1 MAEDVHNEGQE
12 RVTLEK
18 ERHVTPQYS
27 ETIAYERKPAGFW
40 VRFWAYLLDVAV
52 IWGITS
58 ILLKPVF
65 GILGMETGGTE
76 WYAPYAILSAILF
89 YSYFVL
95 MTKFFRQTLG
105 KMVMGIQVV
114 SLKQEKLT
122 WGTLLFREW
131 IGRFLSVTILPLYWL
146 VGFTPLKQGVH
157 DFIADTTVIHEASYR
172 ERKVRVESVGR
183 NELQQTEAFD

>member
-18 ERHVTPQYS
+18 ERHVTPQS
-27 ETIAYERKPAGFW
+27 TETISYERKPAGFW
-40 VRFWAYLLDVAV
+40 VRFWAYLLDVSV
-52 IWGITS
+52 VWGITS

-65 GILGMETGGTE
+65 GILGIETSGAE

-89 YSYFVL
+89 YSYFVF

-183 NELQQTEAFD
+183 NELQQTQAFD